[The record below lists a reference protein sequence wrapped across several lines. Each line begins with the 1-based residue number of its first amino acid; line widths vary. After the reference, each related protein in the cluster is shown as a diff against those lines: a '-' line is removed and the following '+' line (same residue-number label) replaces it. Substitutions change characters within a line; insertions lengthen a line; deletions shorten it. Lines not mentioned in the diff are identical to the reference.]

1 MDLLQVNKNGQPGES
16 GASTCRFIEKQ
27 LSSERKKQEDDADK
41 HLAQQ
46 ILQNRSF
53 SMSGS
58 VDDEYDFDGASRKK
72 HKRKKDMLQDKV
84 AIPKRLL
91 TQKERCQFCFENP
104 SRPKHLVISIANFT
118 YMMVP
123 PWEPVVQGHCCILP
137 LQHESSTRTVDR
149 NVWEEIRNFKK
160 CLLKMFSRKDKDV
173 IFLETVVELSRQRR
187 HCLIECIP
195 IPSQI
200 AKQAPLYFK
209 KAIDEAEDE
218 WGQHDMKKVIQTSGN
233 LRNVIPENLSYFH
246 VEFGLDRGFVHVID
260 DDSNFPSSFGP
271 NVIRGML
278 RLPEEDMHRHRKH
291 ESTEKQKQAVA
302 ALVQEWKPF
311 DWTKDLD

>member
-27 LSSERKKQEDDADK
+27 LSSERKNRRMMLINVSLSKYFRIEA
-41 HLAQQ
+41 LAC
-46 ILQNRSF
+46 R
-53 SMSGS
+53 GS

-72 HKRKKDMLQDKV
+72 HKRKKDMLQDKA

-123 PWEPVVQGHCCILP
+123 PWEPVVQGHCCIL
-137 LQHESSTRTVDR
+137 HYR

-173 IFLETVVELSRQRR
+173 IFLETVVELSGNN
-187 HCLIECIP
+187 
-195 IPSQI
+195 
-200 AKQAPLYFK
+200 
-209 KAIDEAEDE
+209 AIDEAEDE

-246 VEFGLDRGFVHVID
+246 VEFGLDRGFVHID
-260 DDSNFPSSFGP
+260 DDDNFPSSFGP

-278 RLPEEDMHRHRKH
+278 RLPEEDMHRPRKH